1 MDNLRWRSC
10 FSWLDG
16 QKVLKW
22 EFYSHLEGLWELH
35 LHTPYC
41 QCLLFL
47 LVPLSRQPHILFPDI
62 TSILGTKIRIFSIK
76 YAKCFSKWILAFF
89 AHTIYTLTRFFTA
102 VKCTLTPGTR
112 RARFP
117 IKASNTKEN
126 FFKSSRSMK
135 PQLFWGEIKS
145 SVIMFDIQK
154 FEIFKQEKF
163 THSFKNKL

>member
-10 FSWLDG
+10 ISWLDKKYLSESFTHIRKDCENYTFIHRTVNVFCSSWCHFHVNRTFFSLTSQAFWV
-16 QKVLKW
+16 QK
-22 EFYSHLEGLWELH
+22 LEYF
-35 LHTPYC
+35 T
-41 QCLLFL
+41 
-47 LVPLSRQPHILFPDI
+47 
-62 TSILGTKIRIFSIK
+62 IK
-76 YAKCFSKWILAFF
+76 YAKCFSKLILAFF
-89 AHTIYTLTRFFTA
+89 AHAIYTLTRFFTA